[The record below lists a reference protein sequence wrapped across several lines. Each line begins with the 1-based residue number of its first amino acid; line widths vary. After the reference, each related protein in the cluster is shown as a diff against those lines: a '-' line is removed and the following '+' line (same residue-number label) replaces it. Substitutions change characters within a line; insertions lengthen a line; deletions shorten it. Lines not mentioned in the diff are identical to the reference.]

1 MADIDVSVIVSVYNG
16 EKYLKKCLNSLQEQ
30 TLENIEIICINDGST
45 DNSLKIL
52 NDYAN
57 NDNRIKVISKE
68 NAGAGS
74 ARNIG
79 LDNVNGKYVSFV
91 DADDWVDLDMLEKL
105 YNISES
111 KGTDIVI
118 FKMLDYDEK
127 NHEFYKSKY
136 YKIRPLRKFSNQ
148 LFKTKDIGNKLFNVT
163 TSTANKFY
171 NAKFLKKAKT
181 SFPEGFIFED
191 NPFFFDLML
200 KANKIFFL
208 DKYIYYRRRRESSI
222 MSSIND
228 THFGIIPVTNII
240 IDVFKNNDSLE
251 DYKNGLFNFK
261 ISSIKLRY
269 NIMDDNF
276 KNRFF
281 PMIKEDLE
289 DFYNKYNK
297 DDGYNEKNEYK
308 KNIEPSSRYLK
319 NILKENNYNFLINSL
334 NAKSSKEFQLL
345 NKVSILNQENKMVKN
360 ENKKLQKELEIYK
373 SRKVV
378 KMINKLQ
385 SLVKR

>member
-1 MADIDVSVIVSVYNG
+1 MDASA
-16 EKYLKKCLNSLQEQ
+16 
-30 TLENIEIICINDGST
+30 
-45 DNSLKIL
+45 